1 MSKSGVMLAGGCK
14 NLLNKV
20 DPTVRKETGFIAGFV
35 LVGSLAMEAV
45 YLLLGAWTL
54 PVLLGNLLGAALAVG
69 NFLLMGL
76 TIQKALGKSEEDAKK
91 LMKLSQQLRMLMLLV
106 GCVLGSAL
114 ACFDLVAPLIPL
126 LFPRIAVMIRGLTGK
141 DKDKS

>member
-1 MSKSGVMLAGGCK
+1 M
-14 NLLNKV
+14 LNKV

-54 PVLLGNLLGAALAVG
+54 PVLLGNLLGAALVVG

-114 ACFDLVAPLIPL
+114 ACFDLVATLIPL

>member
-1 MSKSGVMLAGGCK
+1 M
-14 NLLNKV
+14 LNKV
-20 DPTVRKETGFIAGFV
+20 DPTVRKETGCLAGFV

-114 ACFDLVAPLIPL
+114 ACFDLVATLIPL

>member
-1 MSKSGVMLAGGCK
+1 M
-14 NLLNKV
+14 LNKV

-106 GCVLGSAL
+106 GCVLGGAL
-114 ACFDLVAPLIPL
+114 ACFDLVSTLIPL
-126 LFPRIAVMIRGLTGK
+126 LFPRIGVMIRGLGGK
-141 DKDKS
+141 DKS

>member
-1 MSKSGVMLAGGCK
+1 MLAGGCK

-45 YLLLGAWTL
+45 YL
-54 PVLLGNLLGAALAVG
+54 LLGNLLGAALAVG

-114 ACFDLVAPLIPL
+114 ACFDLVATLIPL

>member
-1 MSKSGVMLAGGCK
+1 M
-14 NLLNKV
+14 LNKV

-106 GCVLGSAL
+106 GCVLSGAL
-114 ACFDLVAPLIPL
+114 ACFDLVATLIPL
-126 LFPRIAVMIRGLTGK
+126 LFPRIGVMIRGLGGK
-141 DKDKS
+141 DKS

>member
-1 MSKSGVMLAGGCK
+1 MLAGGCK

-20 DPTVRKETGFIAGFV
+20 DPTVRKETSFIAVFV

-106 GCVLGSAL
+106 GCVLGGAL
-114 ACFDLVAPLIPL
+114 ACFDLVATLIPL

>member
-1 MSKSGVMLAGGCK
+1 MLAGGCK

-35 LVGSLAMEAV
+35 LVGSLAMESV

-114 ACFDLVAPLIPL
+114 ACFDLVATLIPL

>member
-1 MSKSGVMLAGGCK
+1 MLAGGCK

-20 DPTVRKETGFIAGFV
+20 DPTVRKETGFIAGVV

-114 ACFDLVAPLIPL
+114 ACFDLVATLIPL

>member
-1 MSKSGVMLAGGCK
+1 
-14 NLLNKV
+14 
-20 DPTVRKETGFIAGFV
+20 
-35 LVGSLAMEAV
+35 
-45 YLLLGAWTL
+45 
-54 PVLLGNLLGAALAVG
+54 
-69 NFLLMGL
+69 MGL

-114 ACFDLVAPLIPL
+114 ACFDLVATLIPL

>member
-1 MSKSGVMLAGGCK
+1 M
-14 NLLNKV
+14 LNKV

-45 YLLLGAWTL
+45 YL
-54 PVLLGNLLGAALAVG
+54 LLGNLLGAALAVG

-114 ACFDLVAPLIPL
+114 ACFDLVATLIPL

>member
-1 MSKSGVMLAGGCK
+1 MPAGGCR

-54 PVLLGNLLGAALAVG
+54 PVLLGNLLGVALAVG

-106 GCVLGSAL
+106 GCVLGGAL
-114 ACFDLVAPLIPL
+114 ACFDLVATLIPL
-126 LFPRIAVMIRGLTGK
+126 LFPRIGVMIRGLTEK
-141 DKDKS
+141 HKS

>member
-1 MSKSGVMLAGGCK
+1 M
-14 NLLNKV
+14 LNKV

-114 ACFDLVAPLIPL
+114 A
-126 LFPRIAVMIRGLTGK
+126 
-141 DKDKS
+141 

>member
-1 MSKSGVMLAGGCK
+1 M
-14 NLLNKV
+14 LNKV

-69 NFLLMGL
+69 NVLLMGL

-114 ACFDLVAPLIPL
+114 ACFDLVATLIPL

-141 DKDKS
+141 DKDKSYASPRRDGRG

>member
-1 MSKSGVMLAGGCK
+1 MLAGGCK

-114 ACFDLVAPLIPL
+114 ACFDLVATLIPL

>member
-1 MSKSGVMLAGGCK
+1 MLAGGCK

-20 DPTVRKETGFIAGFV
+20 DPTVRKETSFIAVFV

-114 ACFDLVAPLIPL
+114 ACFDLVATLIPL

>member
-1 MSKSGVMLAGGCK
+1 M
-14 NLLNKV
+14 LNKV
-20 DPTVRKETGFIAGFV
+20 DPTVRKETSFIAVFV

-114 ACFDLVAPLIPL
+114 ACFDLVATLIPL

>member
-1 MSKSGVMLAGGCK
+1 M
-14 NLLNKV
+14 LNKV

-114 ACFDLVAPLIPL
+114 ACFDLVATLIPL

>member
-1 MSKSGVMLAGGCK
+1 M
-14 NLLNKV
+14 LNKV

-114 ACFDLVAPLIPL
+114 ACCDLVATLIPL

>member
-1 MSKSGVMLAGGCK
+1 M
-14 NLLNKV
+14 LNKV

-114 ACFDLVAPLIPL
+114 ACFDLVATLIPL
-126 LFPRIAVMIRGLTGK
+126 LFPRIGVMIRGLTGK
-141 DKDKS
+141 DKS